1 MNIKNGAFRQRV
13 GYLIEQY
20 ICEKYE
26 LFYNKR
32 QRTQGYY
39 DAYNDKTIY
48 EIKASNNKNNTFMI
62 RLQNHK
68 QLVRANGA
76 YIFITYKLRNK
87 DKALSVISDIELLQT
102 KIVKASDINISKKK
116 TCVASTINP
125 KKKYIRIY
133 LSDIRNLEDN
143 KI

>member
-1 MNIKNGAFRQRV
+1 MNTKNGAFRQRV
-13 GYLIEQY
+13 GYLIEQH
-20 ICEKYE
+20 ICEKFG

-48 EIKASNNKNNTFMI
+48 EIKATNNKNNTFMI
-62 RLQNHK
+62 RLHNHT
-68 QLVRANGA
+68 QLVLSDGS
-76 YIFITYKLRNK
+76 YIFIIYKLRNK
-87 DKALSVISDIELLQT
+87 DKDLSVISDIELIQI
-102 KIVKASDINISKKK
+102 KIIKAAEINISKKK
-116 TCVASTINP
+116 TCVASTTNP

-133 LSDIRNLEDN
+133 LSDIRTLEDN

>member
-1 MNIKNGAFRQRV
+1 MNTKNGAFRQRV

-20 ICEKYE
+20 ICEKYK

-39 DAYNDKTIY
+39 DAYDDKTIY

-62 RLQNHK
+62 RLHNHK
-68 QLVRANGA
+68 QLVLSNGS

-87 DKALSVISDIELLQT
+87 DKDLSVISDIELIQI
-102 KIVKASDINISKKK
+102 KIIKASDINVSKKK
-116 TCVASTINP
+116 TCVGSTTNP

-133 LSDIRNLEDN
+133 LSEIRTLGDN